1 MLILGHHVLYGEVV
15 NLEKPLAVAYKSKVL
30 SAPEKSEAEEI
41 SSEESQE
48 SASVEYTI
56 KAIVKR
62 KLLFKSLPMPIVSH
76 VAKKI

>member
-15 NLEKPLAVAYKSKVL
+15 NLEKPLAVAYKSRVM
-30 SAPEKSEAEEI
+30 SASKKSETEKL
-41 SSEESQE
+41 SSEETPENSN
-48 SASVEYTI
+48 VEYTI

-62 KLLFKSLPMPIVSH
+62 KLLFKSLPMPIVSN